1 MNMSPTVA
9 SLLWLGLCLAQIAA
23 AGAQSL
29 PSMASCPSSSSE
41 QKGTSMAG
49 TPKPFIRAEPGSVVP
64 REAHVR
70 FCCRSTWRSGSF
82 QLWKDGGCSFQINAS
97 REQAEGCFPKSVAAA
112 GNYSCRYS
120 RGLHWSELSAPLQL
134 LVTGHFSKPSLRGA
148 PSTVVSAGDTV
159 TLLCQASPTYHN
171 PKMTFFLLKAG
182 VPHPVQRLSPEGDV
196 ANFTLPS
203 VKAEDA
209 GSYSCICSVG
219 ERSSS
224 PSDALHLEVTGG
236 KDAHPPKPGSDTIVI
251 VTASCVSVFLFLL
264 LFLVFLCCR
273 HTQHC
278 SLHGKAP
285 RRPSSS
291 PGDPEPLRL
300 TSLPP
305 QEITYAEVSK
315 ELQTEPWASESEE
328 PQGVTYTQLSLAAL
342 QTGQRAPT
350 ATCPEPSVYSTLA
363 LH

>member
-134 LVTGHFSKPSLRGA
+134 LVTGHFSKPSLRGQ
-148 PSTVVSAGDTV
+148 PGTVVSAGDTV

-236 KDAHPPKPGSDTIVI
+236 KDAHPPKPDVLLISDSFWPSFHSLLYLWVWLI
-251 VTASCVSVFLFLL
+251 FLNYEFNESSEKLL
-264 LFLVFLCCR
+264 CR
-273 HTQHC
+273 EEQEEGRMLET
-278 SLHGKAP
+278 G
-285 RRPSSS
+285 
-291 PGDPEPLRL
+291 
-300 TSLPP
+300 SLPYP
-305 QEITYAEVSK
+305 PLGFFPNYTINSMCSKYLVDLRYQAGIVMASAGDTKRAREQPLPSRSSQSRRERAQE
-315 ELQTEPWASESEE
+315 
-328 PQGVTYTQLSLAAL
+328 SLL
-342 QTGQRAPT
+342 KM
-350 ATCPEPSVYSTLA
+350 
-363 LH
+363 HD